1 MVLNKEKKTGMKYIY
16 QATIIFG
23 FTLLGELMHLL
34 IPLPI
39 PAAIYG
45 LVLLFLALQLGL
57 VKLHQVDGV
66 SKFLIAVMGLLFV
79 APAVNIVEI
88 WADIAPSLLPIVVIL
103 AVSTVLVFAVAG
115 LVTQWMLKRGEKDH
129 A

>member
-1 MVLNKEKKTGMKYIY
+1 MKYVY

-23 FTLLGELMHLL
+23 FTLVGELLHLL

-45 LVLLFLALQLGL
+45 LVLLFLARQVGL
-57 VKLHQVDGV
+57 VKLHQVDAV

-79 APAVNIVEI
+79 SPAVNIVEI
-88 WADIAPSLLPIVVIL
+88 WADIVPSLGPILVIL
-103 AVSTVLVFAVAG
+103 VVSTVLVFAAAG
-115 LVTQWMLKRGEKDH
+115 LTTKWMLKRGGEKNG
-129 A
+129 

>member
-1 MVLNKEKKTGMKYIY
+1 MKYVY

-23 FTLLGELMHLL
+23 FTLLGELLHLL

-45 LVLLFLALQLGL
+45 LVLLFLALQVGI
-57 VKLHQVDGV
+57 VKLHQVDAV

-88 WADIAPSLLPIVVIL
+88 WADIAPSLGPFLSFWWCLRCWSSPR
-103 AVSTVLVFAVAG
+103 
-115 LVTQWMLKRGEKDH
+115 RGSPPGGC
-129 A
+129 